1 MVPKKVEDHTLKQE
15 ERVLISILLKENGVK
30 FENDKQVKE
39 VEETSKEQDVLFNLE
54 SSTIKQGDEVR
65 ATFTD
70 QGEET
75 KEVKAKKEKQLKD
88 DEEAK

>member
-1 MVPKKVEDHTLKQE
+1 M
-15 ERVLISILLKENGVK
+15 
-30 FENDKQVKE
+30 
-39 VEETSKEQDVLFNLE
+39 EETSKEQDVLFNLE

-88 DEEAK
+88 DEEAKEIQSAYQRQSG

>member
-1 MVPKKVEDHTLKQE
+1 M
-15 ERVLISILLKENGVK
+15 
-30 FENDKQVKE
+30 
-39 VEETSKEQDVLFNLE
+39 EETSKEQDVLFNLE

-88 DEEAK
+88 DDEAK